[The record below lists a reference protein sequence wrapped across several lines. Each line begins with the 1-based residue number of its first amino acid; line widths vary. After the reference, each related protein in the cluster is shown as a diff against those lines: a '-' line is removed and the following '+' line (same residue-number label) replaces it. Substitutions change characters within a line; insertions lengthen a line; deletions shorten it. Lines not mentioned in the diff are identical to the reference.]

1 MTYTKIALAM
11 VCGLALGGCA
21 TLESTVAP
29 TKEYKAV
36 LDGREQAISALSQA
50 EPCCHDLTSLPY
62 KVLSVGDHI
71 VPIDGASAAY
81 QFEEG
86 KSYVAAFRLPA
97 NSGDLRITVEGVIE
111 KSMFNP
117 TVMMLDSR
125 FKVTRKLG
133 KDVFKYEPARM
144 LKGDRVEAVF
154 TVDRSYVG
162 NPNNETYMIIYTDPK
177 GLDETTTIMSQAK
190 LMAKS
195 LSVVDYGVKDPVIPH
210 SPWGVVN
217 LSVEDLSGNK
227 TDSNYYKP
235 VYQDA
240 IDANAPVVNES
251 PNKLVVPLAASASKP
266 AMLGETDAFYR
277 TQIGNAVKAG
287 DIEKAMK
294 LVDEAERAGS
304 TSARKTFVDAVRQS
318 QK

>member
-1 MTYTKIALAM
+1 MTYSKIALAM
-11 VCGLALGGCA
+11 ACGLILGGCA
-21 TLESTVAP
+21 SLESAVAP

-36 LDGREQAISALSQA
+36 LDSRSQAMAALSQVQ
-50 EPCCHDLTSLPY
+50 PCCRDLASLPY
-62 KVLSVGDHI
+62 GSLAIGDRLL
-71 VPIDGASAAY
+71 PIDSASPAY

-86 KSYVAAFRLPA
+86 KSYFAAFRLPA

-117 TVMMLDSR
+117 TVLMLDSR
-125 FKVTRKLG
+125 FKVTRKIG
-133 KDVFKYEPARM
+133 KDLFKYLPAKL

-162 NPNNETYMIIYTDPK
+162 NPNNETYMVIYTDPHR
-177 GLDETTTIMSQAK
+177 LDETTTIMSQAK

-235 VYQDA
+235 VYQDV
-240 IDANAPVVNES
+240 IDANTPVVDEA
-251 PNKLVVPLAASASKP
+251 PNKLAVPLAASKSAP
-266 AMLGETDAFYR
+266 TMLDETEAFYQSR
-277 TQIGNAVKAG
+277 IEQAVQSG
-287 DIEKAMK
+287 DIDKAMK
-294 LVDEAERAGS
+294 LVDEAQRAGS
-304 TSARKTFVDAVRQS
+304 TKAKQIFVEAVKRS